1 MKEIKLETLIESI
14 KVIKHNDALYVKVDD
29 LNTIITLFK
38 KVNANIED
46 GILKI
51 INRIKENK

>member
-1 MKEIKLETLIESI
+1 MKEIKIETLIESI

>member
-14 KVIKHNDALYVKVDD
+14 KVIKYNDSLYVKVDD
-29 LNTIITLFK
+29 LETIINLFI

-51 INRIKENK
+51 IKRIKENK